1 MEGVRAAA
9 AAAAREER
17 ESVLLSASSSPR
29 SLLFFFLLFLLCSF
43 LWLSVSLVTHAEST
57 GKATVKN
64 KGNRCFGFRGREGK
78 HASVLYLLCP
88 TRLSFS
94 LHSLSVVVR
103 SKDLALANARSLSK
117 ECWICRKRIIRKN

>member
-29 SLLFFFLLFLLCSF
+29 SLFFLHFLLLCSF

>member
-29 SLLFFFLLFLLCSF
+29 SLFFLLFLLLCSF

-117 ECWICRKRIIRKN
+117 